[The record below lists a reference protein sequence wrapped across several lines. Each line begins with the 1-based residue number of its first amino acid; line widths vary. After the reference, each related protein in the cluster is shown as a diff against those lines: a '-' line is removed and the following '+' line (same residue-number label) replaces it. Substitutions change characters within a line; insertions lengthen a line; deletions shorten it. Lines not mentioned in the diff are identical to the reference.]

1 MNHTLIVVQGPTG
14 IGKSS
19 LSIQLAQYFN
29 TEIISSDS
37 RQLFKE
43 LSIGTAVPSTNDL
56 QTVPHHL
63 IHSHSIHDNY
73 NASRF
78 ESEAINIIESLF
90 KSHQTIIM
98 VGGSMLYIDAVC
110 KGIDDQPDVNPEI
123 RKSLS
128 DEFQEYGIEHLR
140 LKLKTL
146 DATYYNQVDLK
157 NPKRIIRALEVCIM
171 TGKPYSSFRT
181 AQIKKRPFHIL
192 KIGLNTERE
201 ILYHRINQR
210 VDQMMK
216 DGLEEE
222 AKSNYQFRHLNS
234 LNTVGYKELFS
245 FFDGDI
251 SKEKAIELIKR
262 NSRHYAR
269 KQLTWLRKD
278 KQINWFEPNQQKEL
292 IQFIKQNL
300 KS

>member
-56 QTVPHHL
+56 QRVPHHL
-63 IHSHSIHDNY
+63 IQSHSIHNNY

-78 ESEAINIIESLF
+78 ESEAIEIIELLF
-90 KSHQTIIM
+90 KNHQTIIM
-98 VGGSMLYIDAVC
+98 VGGSMLYVDAVC

-128 DEFQEYGIEHLR
+128 DEFQKYGIEHLR

-181 AQIKKRPFHIL
+181 AQVKERPFHIL

-210 VDQMMK
+210 VDQMIK